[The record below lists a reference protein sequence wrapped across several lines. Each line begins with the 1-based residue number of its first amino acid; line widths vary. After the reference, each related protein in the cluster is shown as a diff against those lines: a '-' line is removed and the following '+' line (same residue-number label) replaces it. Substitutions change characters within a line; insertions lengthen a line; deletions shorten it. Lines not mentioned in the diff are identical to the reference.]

1 MGIYA
6 NTELKNWWENEY
18 QKLDIGK
25 LDMGKS
31 CIRWKKIKTIPYDLI
46 GELAKKIT
54 VPEWVEFYTSH
65 LQK

>member
-1 MGIYA
+1 
-6 NTELKNWWENEY
+6 
-18 QKLDIGK
+18 
-25 LDMGKS
+25 MGKS

-54 VPEWVEFYTSH
+54 VPEWIESYTSH